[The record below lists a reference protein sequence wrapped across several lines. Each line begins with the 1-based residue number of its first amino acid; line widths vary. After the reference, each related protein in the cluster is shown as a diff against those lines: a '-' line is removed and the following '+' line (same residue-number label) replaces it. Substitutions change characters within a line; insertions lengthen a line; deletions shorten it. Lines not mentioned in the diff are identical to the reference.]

1 LFADLFVIQSAK
13 SIEMTELSGA
23 AHGYPAMRD
32 LNGKILAEAEFL
44 QWVEGN
50 RLRVKLIY
58 RLKNH
63 RRIEE
68 NDTFRQRPEVIQEK
82 YSWRETV
89 NGQLMR
95 EFGVNFETKAATAQK
110 LDNGE
115 LKHWEEKLQIEP
127 GKTFAGFGF
136 SLALQNLRKRL
147 LHGEHIE
154 LKGIGFEPKP
164 AILPVEI
171 SHAGLEK
178 MEMAGR
184 LVRGDHFVIHP
195 KVPAVAKLFIHIPD
209 FHVWLTNPAPAG
221 FLRWEAPMA
230 EPNDPMVRVDLLS
243 GDGSGPARA
252 ISARKAQG
260 NEQIK
265 NAREETDQRSTSQDS
280 ALAFDFY

>member
-1 LFADLFVIQSAK
+1 MITAKWPNKWRRIGCAILFASLFFVQPAT

-32 LNGKILAEAEFL
+32 LNGKILGEAEFL

-68 NDTFRQRPEVIQEK
+68 NDVFRQRPELIQEQ
-82 YSWRETV
+82 YSWRETA
-89 NGQLMR
+89 NGQVVR
-95 EFGVNFETKAATAQK
+95 EFGVNFGTKTATARK

-115 LKHWEEKLQIEP
+115 VKHWEEKLEIEP

-147 LHGEHIE
+147 LNGEHVE
-154 LKGIGFEPKP
+154 LKGVGFKPKP
-164 AILPVEI
+164 TMLTVDI

-184 LVRGDHFVIHP
+184 LVRGDHFLIHP
-195 KVPAVAKLFIHIPD
+195 EVPAIAKLFINIPD

-243 GDGSGPARA
+243 GDGSGPAEPVKGQNSRVA
-252 ISARKAQG
+252 TNSG
-260 NEQIK
+260 VF
-265 NAREETDQRSTSQDS
+265 
-280 ALAFDFY
+280 AL